1 MYCVIV
7 IVSLT
12 TLNLDNEVALSF
24 IKKESIMGIFSRF
37 ADIVNANVTSLLDK
51 AENPEKMIRLI
62 IQEMEDTLVEVRTA
76 SAKSIADKKELTR
89 KIGSIEAQVT
99 DWQEKAS
106 LALIKQREDL
116 ARSALIEKQKV
127 QDVLSSLKTEFILVE
142 ECIEKLTTEL
152 TELETK
158 LTETRARQQA
168 LVIRQQ
174 TAQHR
179 NEIKG
184 HTHSGKTE
192 RAMAKFEQ
200 YERRIDELDAK
211 ADTYSMGKANSLE
224 QEFAELQA
232 QDEIEKELER
242 LKEKMKKDA

>member
-1 MYCVIV
+1 
-7 IVSLT
+7 
-12 TLNLDNEVALSF
+12 
-24 IKKESIMGIFSRF
+24 MGIFSRF
-37 ADIVNANVTSLLDK
+37 ADIINSNVTSLLDK

-76 SAKSIADKKELTR
+76 SAKALADKKELTR
-89 KIGSIEAQVT
+89 KISSIEAQVA
-99 DWQEKAS
+99 DWQDKAS
-106 LALIKQREDL
+106 LALLKQREDL

-127 QDVLSSLKTEFILVE
+127 QDILSSLKTEFILVE
-142 ECIEKLTTEL
+142 ESIEKLSAEL
-152 TELETK
+152 IELETK

-179 NEIKG
+179 NDIKS

-211 ADTYSMGKANSLE
+211 ADSYSIGKTNSLE

-232 QDEIEKELER
+232 QDEIDKEIER
-242 LKEKMKKDA
+242 LKEQMKKDA